1 MNLVTSLAVVSVT
14 LAACGGGRAL
24 PDGATPDDSGNPDV
38 AGMPP
43 PPALGAQIDRA
54 GRPAISPILIG
65 VFSAPADQQA
75 QKDAYNHAPDPATW
89 TTTMLSSNLTIEA
102 QLKTNLAVFDALDSP
117 TIPMACGNALAY
129 APPVNAVSYRGTA
142 DLFADDQ
149 LYVDTSMSTCSVYLA
164 LEIEQASFG
173 AFPHRTCGGRTLTHE
188 VIDVTYSVLASG
200 VDGLDQA
207 SGFSPK
213 IHGSLSAHPDVTTT
227 FPFLGPPHPP

>member
-1 MNLVTSLAVVSVT
+1 MNLVRSLLVVAVT
-14 LAACGGGRAL
+14 LAACGGGRVL
-24 PDGATPDDSGNPDV
+24 PDGAPPDESGNPDV

-43 PPALGAQIDRA
+43 PPALGAQIARA
-54 GRPAISPILIG
+54 GRPAISTILIG
-65 VFSAPADQQA
+65 VFSAPALQQD

-89 TTTMLSSNLTIEA
+89 KTTMLSNNLTLEVH
-102 QLKTNLAVFDALDSP
+102 LETNLAAFDAIDSP

-129 APPVNAVSYRGTA
+129 APPVSPASYLGTA

-164 LEIEQASFG
+164 LELEQASAG
-173 AFPHRTCGGRTLTHE
+173 EFPHRTCGGRTLTYD

-200 VDGLDQA
+200 TDGLDQA